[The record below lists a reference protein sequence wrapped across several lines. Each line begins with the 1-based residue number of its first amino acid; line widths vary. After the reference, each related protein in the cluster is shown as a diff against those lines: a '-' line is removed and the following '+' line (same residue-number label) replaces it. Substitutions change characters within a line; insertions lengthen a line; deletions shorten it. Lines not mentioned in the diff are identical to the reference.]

1 MIIEVATESD
11 YFYTSE
17 SWLAEPC
24 DRSFGSDVS
33 QADKGLSGGD
43 AMKGDSLRYELDIS
57 EHLFLLTTESLRL
70 RSNEVK
76 RYQTLANLID
86 DTIGIDSPFDDHS
99 TETILEHLA
108 AIPTNGN
115 IRIDLRITKTSA
127 DSFGEV
133 KQRLSEKLGSNISV
147 GDALSVLL
155 FHYVVRQKATRI
167 LKRLGLDSVEESA
180 RPAECDQ
187 AAVENVFPIR

>member
-1 MIIEVATESD
+1 MT
-11 YFYTSE
+11 
-17 SWLAEPC
+17 
-24 DRSFGSDVS
+24 
-33 QADKGLSGGD
+33 
-43 AMKGDSLRYELDIS
+43 GDSFRYELDIS

-76 RYQTLANLID
+76 RYQTLADLID
-86 DTIGIDSPFDDHS
+86 DTVSIDTRFDDQS
-99 TETILEHLA
+99 AETILEHLA

-155 FHYVVRQKATRI
+155 FHYVVSQKATRI
-167 LKRLGLDSVEESA
+167 LTRLGLDSEAEST
-180 RPAECDQ
+180 RPAMSAQ
-187 AAVENVFPIR
+187 GASENVFPLR

>member
-1 MIIEVATESD
+1 
-11 YFYTSE
+11 
-17 SWLAEPC
+17 
-24 DRSFGSDVS
+24 
-33 QADKGLSGGD
+33 
-43 AMKGDSLRYELDIS
+43 MKGDSLRYELDIS

-99 TETILEHLA
+99 TETILAPSA
-108 AIPTNGN
+108 AIPTH
-115 IRIDLRITKTSA
+115 
-127 DSFGEV
+127 
-133 KQRLSEKLGSNISV
+133 GSI
-147 GDALSVLL
+147 GAALSVLL

>member
-1 MIIEVATESD
+1 
-11 YFYTSE
+11 
-17 SWLAEPC
+17 
-24 DRSFGSDVS
+24 
-33 QADKGLSGGD
+33 
-43 AMKGDSLRYELDIS
+43 MKGESLRYELDIS

-86 DTIGIDSPFDDHS
+86 DTISIDTPIDNHS
-99 TETILEHLA
+99 TETILKHLA
-108 AIPTNGN
+108 AIPTDGN

-133 KQRLSEKLGSNISV
+133 KQRLSEKLGSNVSI

-155 FHYVVRQKATRI
+155 FHYVVGQKATRI
-167 LKRLGLDSVEESA
+167 LKRLGLDSVEEST
-180 RPAECDQ
+180 RPTPCDQ
-187 AAVENVFPIR
+187 VAGENVFPLR